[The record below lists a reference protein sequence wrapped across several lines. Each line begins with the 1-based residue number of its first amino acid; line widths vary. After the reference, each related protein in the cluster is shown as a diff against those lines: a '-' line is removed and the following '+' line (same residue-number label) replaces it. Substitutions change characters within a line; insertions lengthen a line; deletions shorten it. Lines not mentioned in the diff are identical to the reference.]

1 MKTVSKT
8 GTLPLAKINKQKL
21 SETWLSSLKKLL
33 TMEPLRD
40 LKKSYKITE
49 WKMNLKKHDKI
60 IYIFPNKIS
69 ELRY

>member
-1 MKTVSKT
+1 
-8 GTLPLAKINKQKL
+8 
-21 SETWLSSLKKLL
+21 
-33 TMEPLRD
+33 MEPLRD